1 MNPKFRFFLLVVGVN
16 LILLPSIIFAQSAE
30 ELQGK
35 ISEQQAQ
42 IEALNKEIQ
51 IYEKELTTIG
61 TKKQTL
67 QSALSSIEVS
77 VKRTNAKVKS
87 AQAQIASLELQIQ
100 QLSGHISD
108 KEASITLDQAAIA
121 EMVRALQENQDHSFI
136 ETVLSDQSLSG
147 LWDETAQLAN
157 LQGAIHVHV
166 QSLEDIKE
174 DLTVDRDDTEAKKQ
188 QLEQQRRV
196 LAAEEQSLVVTK
208 REQQSLLNATK
219 SEESTYQKILSDKRA
234 AKEQFEAALT
244 TLESE
249 LEYTLDPNRLPAS
262 GKGILRWPLD
272 AVKITQ
278 YFGNTAFANSGAYSG
293 KGHNGIDFRAAVGT
307 PIKSALRGQVVG
319 TGNTD
324 AIAGCYSYGKWVLI
338 KHGNGLSTLYAHL
351 SQINV
356 GQGETV
362 NTGQVIGYSG
372 NTGYS
377 TGPHL
382 HFSVYASDAVTVRK
396 LGSGKGCN
404 NAVIPVSATSGYLN
418 PLNYL

>member
-1 MNPKFRFFLLVVGVN
+1 MNPRLRFFLLIVGVN
-16 LILLPSIIFAQSAE
+16 LLLLPSIMFAQSAE
-30 ELQGK
+30 ELQTK
-35 ISEQQAQ
+35 ITDQQAQ
-42 IEALNKEIQ
+42 IEALNKEIAA
-51 IYEKELTTIG
+51 YEKELTTIG

-67 QSALSSIEVS
+67 QTALSSLDVS
-77 VKRTNAKVKS
+77 IKRTQAKVKA

-100 QLSGHISD
+100 QLSGHILD
-108 KEASITLDQAAIA
+108 KEAAITLDQAAIA
-121 EMVRALQENQDHSFI
+121 EMIRALRENQEHSFM
-136 ETVLSDQSLSG
+136 ETVLADETISG
-147 LWDETAQLAN
+147 VWDEAAQLAEI
-157 LQGAIHVHV
+157 QGAMKIHVD
-166 QSLEDIKE
+166 SLEVVKN
-174 DLTVDRDDTEAKKQ
+174 DLTEDKNDTEAKKE

-196 LAAEEQSLVVTK
+196 LKAEEQSLAVTK
-208 REQQSLLNATK
+208 REQQTLLSETK
-219 SEESTYQKILSDKRA
+219 SQESNYQKILSDKRA
-234 AKEQFEAALT
+234 AKEAFEASLND
-244 TLESE
+244 LESQ
-249 LEYTLDPNRLPAS
+249 LQYTLDPNRLPPS

-272 AVKITQ
+272 NVKITQ
-278 YFGNTAFANSGAYSG
+278 YFGNTAFANSGAYNG
-293 KGHNGIDFRAAVGT
+293 KGHNGIDFRASVGT
-307 PIKSALRGQVVG
+307 PIKAALRGQVVG

-338 KHGNGLSTLYAHL
+338 KHANGLSTLYAHL
-351 SQINV
+351 SQISV

-382 HFSVYASDAVTVRK
+382 HFTVYASDAVTVRK